1 MAVRENQSPTATAM
15 TAITAAVILAA
26 CAASRAPL
34 RVTGGGVGFCRLR
47 KAGSTGICSL
57 SGGANPREAVMP
69 IYGKAR
75 GEG

>member
-34 RVTGGGVGFCRLR
+34 RVTRRGSWLLPVAQSGLDGHLQPFWRR
-47 KAGSTGICSL
+47 EPAG
-57 SGGANPREAVMP
+57 AVMP

>member
-1 MAVRENQSPTATAM
+1 MAVREN
-15 TAITAAVILAA
+15 
-26 CAASRAPL
+26 
-34 RVTGGGVGFCRLR
+34 RLR